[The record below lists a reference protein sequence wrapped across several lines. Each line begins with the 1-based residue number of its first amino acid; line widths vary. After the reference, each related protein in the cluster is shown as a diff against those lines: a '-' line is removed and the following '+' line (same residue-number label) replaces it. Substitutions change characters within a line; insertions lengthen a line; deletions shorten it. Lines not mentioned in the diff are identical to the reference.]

1 MLTMQKADGKA
12 GIYVDTARTA
22 IEGLLE
28 KEWLLTNGRGGFACS
43 TVAGCNTRRY
53 HGLLTAALDPPTNR
67 ILALSN
73 CLETIYMGP
82 GRFELGTSE
91 FPDKI
96 WPDGYLRL
104 KGFTK
109 DLDSTHSTSSG
120 QASSPQAGV
129 HFSYELGALRLTK
142 SVYLLSERDT
152 VAIVYEFVE
161 VPQAI
166 DFVLRPLV
174 ALRDFHS
181 LQKASAPIMAV
192 TVPDGLLIHEAIPQ
206 ASQLLLNFP
215 GASFEED
222 PQWWN
227 NFVYRMDK
235 ERGQDY
241 CEDLF
246 SPGQYKCRIDSPGT
260 LVLWANLSKDYQPG
274 EFAPADIE
282 DVIRT
287 LSKRH
292 NSIIAPA
299 KEDKNLQTLFSAA
312 DQFIVRR
319 GTEDGGQRT
328 EDGGRRTEDGEH
340 TLLRRSGYEGQAT
353 IMAGYPWFADWGRDA
368 FISLPGLL
376 LATRR
381 FAEAKSVLV
390 TFAKAADRGMIPN
403 CFDDYDNT
411 AHFNSVDASL
421 WFINS
426 AFEYLKISGD
436 EETFE
441 GILLPVIILIIDA
454 YRHGTRFGIHADSDG
469 LITAGDSSTQ
479 LTWMDAK
486 CGGVVFTPR
495 FGKPVEINALW
506 YNALMLLEQ
515 YYEDKDDSQV
525 KLKDETD
532 KVRESFCGLFWNE
545 QWGWLNDCILPDG
558 TADATL
564 RPNQIF
570 AVSLPFSPLG
580 PAQRKAVVGVI
591 EKKLLTPFGL
601 RTLSPDD
608 KRYQGRY
615 TGAQFERDRAYHQG
629 TVWPYLIGPF
639 VEAYLKVHG
648 FSIKSKKQAR
658 AFIEPMLG
666 HLNDDGCVG
675 QLCEVFDGDAPQKPK
690 GCFAQAWSVAEL
702 IRVYMMVR

>member
-1 MLTMQKADGKA
+1 MLTAQKADGKA
-12 GIYVDTARTA
+12 GIYVDTARTP
-22 IEGLLE
+22 IERLLE
-28 KEWLLTNGRGGFACS
+28 KEWLLTNGRGGFASS

-73 CLETIYMGP
+73 CLETIIMGP
-82 GRFELGTSE
+82 GKFELGTAE
-91 FPDKI
+91 FPDRI

-104 KGFTK
+104 KRFSK
-109 DLDSTHSTSSG
+109 D
-120 QASSPQAGV
+120 AGV
-129 HFSYELGALRLTK
+129 HFYYELGALRLTK
-142 SVYLLSERDT
+142 SVYLLSEQDT

-174 ALRDFHS
+174 ALRDFHT
-181 LQKASAPIMAV
+181 LQKANAPIMAV
-192 TVPDGLLIHEAIPQ
+192 TVPDGLLIHQ
-206 ASQLLLNFP
+206 ATPRSSQLLLNCP
-215 GASFEED
+215 SASFEED

-235 ERGQDY
+235 ERGQEY

-246 SPGQYKCRIDSPGT
+246 SPGQYKCRIDSPRT
-260 LVLWANLSKDYQPG
+260 LILWANLSKDYKPG
-274 EFAPADIE
+274 DFVPLDVE
-282 DVIRT
+282 DVIRK

-292 NSIIAPA
+292 NSIVAPA
-299 KEDKNLQTLFSAA
+299 KEDKTLQTLYSAA
-312 DQFIVRR
+312 DQFIVKRR
-319 GTEDGGQRT
+319 TQDGG
-328 EDGGRRTEDGEH
+328 H
-340 TLLRRSGYEGQAT
+340 TT

-390 TFAKAADRGMIPN
+390 TFARAADRGMIPN

-421 WFINS
+421 WFINA

-441 GILLPVIILIIDA
+441 DTLLPTIISIIDA
-454 YRHGTRFGIHADSDG
+454 YRQGTRFGIHADSDG
-469 LITAGDSSTQ
+469 LIAAGDSSTQ

-486 CGGVVFTPR
+486 CEGVVFTPR
-495 FGKPVEINALW
+495 YGKPVEVNALW
-506 YNALMLLEQ
+506 YNALMLLDQ
-515 YYEDKDDSQV
+515 YYEDKDESQV

-558 TADATL
+558 RADATL

-570 AVSLPFSPLG
+570 AVSLLFSPLG
-580 PAQRKAVVGVI
+580 PAHRKAVVDIV

-615 TGAQFERDRAYHQG
+615 TCAQFERDRAYHQG

-648 FSIKSKKQAR
+648 FSIKSKKRAR
-658 AFIEPMLG
+658 TFIEPLLNQ
-666 HLNDDGCVG
+666 LNDDGCIG
-675 QLCEVFDGDAPQKPK
+675 QVCEIFDGDAPQKPK

-702 IRVYMMVR
+702 IRAYLLVAG